1 MIDRQIVAIHS
12 INSPR
17 LLFVCCVHCSSIL
30 HSILFKSRPF
40 KEATSSNQSQLSR
53 KRNFLDVCFFLG
65 QKVFDDTLLVSV
77 PSQCTHSLDLLQGMD
92 EVTANGAEKNSY
104 IT

>member
-1 MIDRQIVAIHS
+1 MIDRQIGAIHS
-12 INSPR
+12 INSHR
-17 LLFVCCVHCSSIL
+17 LLFVCCVHRSSIL
-30 HSILFKSRPF
+30 HSILFKSCSF

-53 KRNFLDVCFFLG
+53 KGIFLEAFFFLG
-65 QKVFDDTLLVSV
+65 QEVFDDTLPVSV